1 MRSNDRALMIS
12 KSNTLSSVHRA
23 GYTDYIGIK
32 QFNEDG
38 VLVGEKR
45 FIGLYTSAAYH
56 SSPSQ
61 IPFLG
66 KKVAAVLKRQV

>member
-1 MRSNDRALMIS
+1 MLSDESNSQVERKFSQLPAKASKLMRSNDRALMIS

-38 VLVGEKR
+38 VLVGE
-45 FIGLYTSAAYH
+45 S
-56 SSPSQ
+56 
-61 IPFLG
+61 
-66 KKVAAVLKRQV
+66 VL